1 MIIVNLT
8 NRDVFM
14 KNSGI
19 LTIVIIMFLSFGCAK
34 KGSDQAIIAKDV
46 EQNLIAKEVW
56 SETVTGMKFRKIPRK
71 SIFFR
76 IGSPSTEQGRKDDE
90 KQHTLTVGKYWIAET
105 EVTQKQ
111 WNTIMSFNPSKFK
124 GDDLP
129 VDSVSW
135 NLAQKF
141 IKTLNTRAGKKFRLP
156 TEAEWELAARA
167 GTTTA
172 RYWGEE
178 IGENN
183 ANCGR
188 CGDPWDGTAP
198 VKSFAP
204 NNFGLYDMLGNV
216 WEWTCSEY
224 KKTYDDIEQK
234 CVEGAESY
242 VLRGGALNN
251 SAKHV
256 RAANRARDR
265 PAGRLRGFN
274 CGFRLAMD
282 SPNEEDKPTAM
293 VEKEVKKATIYFDRT
308 TKKWSLEKKDRNQ
321 PRYEGEIADGIPSG
335 NGILYLPNGFYEGEF
350 KLGKFNGNGKRLYF
364 EKGKL
369 VGEFFNNKAHGQG
382 TYTYLDGDKYVGGYR
397 YGKKSGQG
405 TYTFSNGRRYEG
417 EWKNNKKH
425 GQGTFT
431 WPNGNIYVGQW
442 KNGNFHG
449 HGKLTKKNGYNYVGD
464 WKFHKEDGY
473 GEKTWPDGDTYEGEF
488 KNGETNGEG
497 TYKWIEGNIYRGSFI
512 KGDKHGKGTY
522 TFTDGRR
529 WVGEFRNEKIWNAK
543 LYDKDGNV
551 IEEFVK
557 GVKIQE

>member
-1 MIIVNLT
+1 
-8 NRDVFM
+8 M
-14 KNSGI
+14 KNTGI
-19 LTIVIIMFLSFGCAK
+19 LTIIITIFLSVGCAK
-34 KGSDQAIIAKDV
+34 NASDQVKLAKDV
-46 EQNLIAKEVW
+46 EQNIIAKEVRT
-56 SETVTGMKFRKIPRK
+56 ETVTGMKFRKIPRK

-90 KQHTLTVGKYWIAET
+90 KQHTLRVGKYWIAET

-124 GDDLP
+124 GEDLP

-141 IKTLNTRAGKKFRLP
+141 IKMLNTRTGKKFRLP

-188 CGDPWDGTAP
+188 CGDPWDSTAP

-224 KKTYDDIEQK
+224 QKTYDDIEQK

-256 RAANRARDR
+256 RAANRAKSR
-265 PAGRLRGFN
+265 PAGKLRGFN

-282 SPNEEDKPTAM
+282 SPNEEYTATAIT
-293 VEKEVKKATIYFDRT
+293 VKEVKKATIYFDRT
-308 TKKWSLEKKDRNQ
+308 TKKWSLEKKDRKQ
-321 PRYEGEIADGIPSG
+321 PRYVGEIADGIPSG
-335 NGILYLPNGFYEGEF
+335 KGALYLPNGFYEGEF
-350 KLGKFNGNGKRLYF
+350 KNGKFNGKGKRLYF

-369 VGEFFNNKAHGQG
+369 VGEFKDNKAHGQG
-382 TYTYLDGDKYVGGYR
+382 IYTYLDGAKYVGEYKL
-397 YGKKSGQG
+397 GKKHGQGTFTRPNGSEYVGYWKFGKREGHGIRTYSNGGKYEGEWKNGLFDGQG
-405 TYTFSNGRRYEG
+405 TYIFEDGRRYEG
-417 EWKNNKKH
+417 EWKND
-425 GQGTFT
+425 
-431 WPNGNIYVGQW
+431 
-442 KNGNFHG
+442 KN
-449 HGKLTKKNGYNYVGD
+449 
-464 WKFHKEDGY
+464 
-473 GEKTWPDGDTYEGEF
+473 
-488 KNGETNGEG
+488 
-497 TYKWIEGNIYRGSFI
+497 
-512 KGDKHGKGTY
+512 
-522 TFTDGRR
+522 
-529 WVGEFRNEKIWNAK
+529 WNAK
-543 LYDKDGNV
+543 MYNKEGNV
-551 IEEFVK
+551 IKEIVK
-557 GVKIQE
+557 GKIKQ

>member
-1 MIIVNLT
+1 MIKFFFMDFPMLHKLKPKIK
-8 NRDVFM
+8 M
-14 KNSGI
+14 KNTGI
-19 LTIVIIMFLSFGCAK
+19 FSIIFTVFILVGCAK

-46 EQNLIAKEVW
+46 EQNIIAKEVW

-90 KQHTLTVGKYWIAET
+90 KQHTLRVEKYWIAET

-111 WNTIMSFNPSKFK
+111 WNTIMSFNPSKLK

-141 IKTLNTRAGKKFRLP
+141 IKTLNTRTGKKFRLP

-188 CGDPWDGTAP
+188 CGDPWDNTAP

-256 RAANRARDR
+256 RAANRARSR
-265 PAGRLRGFN
+265 PAGKLRGFN

-282 SPNEEDKPTAM
+282 SPNE
-293 VEKEVKKATIYFDRT
+293 
-308 TKKWSLEKKDRNQ
+308 
-321 PRYEGEIADGIPSG
+321 
-335 NGILYLPNGFYEGEF
+335 
-350 KLGKFNGNGKRLYF
+350 
-364 EKGKL
+364 
-369 VGEFFNNKAHGQG
+369 
-382 TYTYLDGDKYVGGYR
+382 
-397 YGKKSGQG
+397 
-405 TYTFSNGRRYEG
+405 
-417 EWKNNKKH
+417 
-425 GQGTFT
+425 
-431 WPNGNIYVGQW
+431 
-442 KNGNFHG
+442 
-449 HGKLTKKNGYNYVGD
+449 
-464 WKFHKEDGY
+464 
-473 GEKTWPDGDTYEGEF
+473 
-488 KNGETNGEG
+488 
-497 TYKWIEGNIYRGSFI
+497 
-512 KGDKHGKGTY
+512 
-522 TFTDGRR
+522 
-529 WVGEFRNEKIWNAK
+529 
-543 LYDKDGNV
+543 
-551 IEEFVK
+551 
-557 GVKIQE
+557 

>member
-1 MIIVNLT
+1 
-8 NRDVFM
+8 M
-14 KNSGI
+14 KNSVI
-19 LTIVIIMFLSFGCAK
+19 LTIVIVIFISVGCAK
-34 KGSDQAIIAKDV
+34 KGSEQAIIAKDV
-46 EQNLIAKEVW
+46 EQNIIAKEVW
-56 SETVTGMKFRKIPRK
+56 SETVTGMKLRKIPRK

-76 IGSPSTEQGRKDDE
+76 IGSPTTEQGRKDDE
-90 KQHTLTVGKYWIAET
+90 KQHTFTVGKYWIAET

-111 WNTIMSFNPSKFK
+111 WNTIMSFNPSKLK

-141 IKTLNTRAGKKFRLP
+141 IKTLNTRTGKKFRLP

-178 IGENN
+178 IGGNN

-188 CGDPWDGTAP
+188 CGDPWDNTAP

-256 RAANRARDR
+256 RAASRTKSR
-265 PAGRLRGFN
+265 PAGNLRGYN

-282 SPNEEDKPTAM
+282 SSNEQSPA
-293 VEKEVKKATIYFDRT
+293 VEEVVVKLEKATIYFNRT
-308 TKKWSLEKKDRNQ
+308 TKKWSLEKKDRKQ
-321 PRYEGEIADGIPSG
+321 PRYVGEIADGIPSG
-335 NGILYLPNGFYEGEF
+335 KGALYLPNGFYEGEF
-350 KLGKFNGNGKRLYF
+350 KNGKFNGKGKRLYF

-369 VGEFFNNKAHGQG
+369 VGEFKNNKAHGQG
-382 TYTYLDGDKYVGGYR
+382 TYTYLDGRKYVGEY
-397 YGKKSGQG
+397 KKG
-405 TYTFSNGRRYEG
+405 
-417 EWKNNKKH
+417 KKH
-425 GQGTFT
+425 GRGTFT

-442 KNGNFHG
+442 KNRNFHG
-449 HGKLTKKNGYNYVGD
+449 HGKLTKKNGFKYVGD

-497 TYKWIEGNIYRGSFI
+497 TYTWIDGNFYKGSFREGN
-512 KGDKHGKGTY
+512 KHGQGTY
-522 TFTDGRR
+522 TFINGRK
-529 WVGEFRNEKIWNAK
+529 WVGEFKKEKIWNAK

-551 IEEFVK
+551 IKEYVEGEIK
-557 GVKIQE
+557 Q

>member
-1 MIIVNLT
+1 
-8 NRDVFM
+8 
-14 KNSGI
+14 
-19 LTIVIIMFLSFGCAK
+19 MFLSVGCAK
-34 KGSDQAIIAKDV
+34 NASDQVKLAKDV
-46 EQNLIAKEVW
+46 EQNIIAKEVRT
-56 SETVTGMKFRKIPRK
+56 ETVTGMKFRKIPRK

-90 KQHTLTVGKYWIAET
+90 KQHTLRVGKYWIAET

-124 GDDLP
+124 GEDLP

-141 IKTLNTRAGKKFRLP
+141 IKMLNTRTGKKFRLP

-188 CGDPWDGTAP
+188 CGDPWDSTAP

-224 KKTYDDIEQK
+224 QKTYDDIEQK

-256 RAANRARDR
+256 RAANRAKSR
-265 PAGRLRGFN
+265 PAGKLRGFN

-282 SPNEEDKPTAM
+282 SPNEEYTATAIT
-293 VEKEVKKATIYFDRT
+293 VKEVKKATIYFDRT
-308 TKKWSLEKKDRNQ
+308 TKKWSLEKKDRKQ
-321 PRYEGEIADGIPSG
+321 PRYVGEIADGIPSG
-335 NGILYLPNGFYEGEF
+335 KGALYLPNGFYEGEF
-350 KLGKFNGNGKRLYF
+350 KNGKFNGKGKRLYF

-369 VGEFFNNKAHGQG
+369 VGEFKDNKAHGQG
-382 TYTYLDGDKYVGGYR
+382 IYTYLDGAKYVGEYKLG
-397 YGKKSGQG
+397 
-405 TYTFSNGRRYEG
+405 
-417 EWKNNKKH
+417 KKH

-431 WPNGNIYVGQW
+431 WPNGSEYVGYWKFGKREGHGIRTYSNGGKYEGEW
-442 KNGNFHG
+442 KNGLFDG
-449 HGKLTKKNGYNYVGD
+449 QGTYI
-464 WKFHKEDGY
+464 FEDGRR
-473 GEKTWPDGDTYEGEF
+473 YEGEW
-488 KNGETNGEG
+488 KN
-497 TYKWIEGNIYRGSFI
+497 
-512 KGDKHGKGTY
+512 DK
-522 TFTDGRR
+522 
-529 WVGEFRNEKIWNAK
+529 NWNAK
-543 LYDKDGNV
+543 MYNKEGNV
-551 IEEFVK
+551 IKEIVK
-557 GVKIQE
+557 GKIKQ

>member
-1 MIIVNLT
+1 
-8 NRDVFM
+8 
-14 KNSGI
+14 
-19 LTIVIIMFLSFGCAK
+19 MFLSVGCAK
-34 KGSDQAIIAKDV
+34 KASDQVKLAKDV
-46 EQNLIAKEVW
+46 EQNIIAKEVW
-56 SETVTGMKFRKIPRK
+56 TETVTGMKFRKIPRK

-90 KQHTLTVGKYWIAET
+90 KQHTLRVGKYWIAET

-141 IKTLNTRAGKKFRLP
+141 IKTLNTRTGKKFRLP

-188 CGDPWDGTAP
+188 CGDPWDSTAP

-224 KKTYDDIEQK
+224 QKTYDDIEQK

-256 RAANRARDR
+256 RAANRAKSR
-265 PAGRLRGFN
+265 PAGKLRGFN

-282 SPNEEDKPTAM
+282 SPNEEYTATAIT
-293 VEKEVKKATIYFDRT
+293 VKEVKKATIYFDRT
-308 TKKWSLEKKDRNQ
+308 TKKWSLEKKDRKQ
-321 PRYEGEIADGIPSG
+321 PRYVGEIADGIPSG
-335 NGILYLPNGFYEGEF
+335 NGALYLPNGFYEGEF
-350 KLGKFNGNGKRLYF
+350 YNGKFNGQGKRLYF

-369 VGEFFNNKAHGQG
+369 VGEFKNNKAHGQG
-382 TYTYLDGDKYVGGYR
+382 TYTYLNGDKYVGEYKK
-397 YGKKSGQG
+397 GKKHGRGTFTWPNGSEYVGYWKFGKREGHGIRTYSNGGKYEGEWKNGLFDGHG
-405 TYTFSNGRRYEG
+405 TYIFEDGRRYEG
-417 EWKNNKKH
+417 EWKN
-425 GQGTFT
+425 
-431 WPNGNIYVGQW
+431 
-442 KNGNFHG
+442 
-449 HGKLTKKNGYNYVGD
+449 D
-464 WKFHKEDGY
+464 
-473 GEKTWPDGDTYEGEF
+473 
-488 KNGETNGEG
+488 
-497 TYKWIEGNIYRGSFI
+497 
-512 KGDKHGKGTY
+512 
-522 TFTDGRR
+522 
-529 WVGEFRNEKIWNAK
+529 KIWNAK
-543 LYDKDGNV
+543 MYNKEGNV
-551 IEEFVK
+551 IKEIVK
-557 GVKIQE
+557 GKIKQ

>member
-1 MIIVNLT
+1 
-8 NRDVFM
+8 M
-14 KNSGI
+14 KNNGI
-19 LTIVIIMFLSFGCAK
+19 LTIIIIMFLSVGCAK
-34 KGSDQAIIAKDV
+34 NASDQVKLAKDV
-46 EQNLIAKEVW
+46 EQNIIAKEVRT
-56 SETVTGMKFRKIPRK
+56 ETVTGMKFRKIPRK

-90 KQHTLTVGKYWIAET
+90 KQHTLRVGKYWIAET

-124 GDDLP
+124 GEDLP

-141 IKTLNTRAGKKFRLP
+141 IKMLNTRTGKKFRLP

-188 CGDPWDGTAP
+188 CGDPWDSTAP

-224 KKTYDDIEQK
+224 QKTYDDIEQK

-256 RAANRARDR
+256 RAANRAKSR
-265 PAGRLRGFN
+265 PAGKLRGFN

-282 SPNEEDKPTAM
+282 SPNEEYTATAIT
-293 VEKEVKKATIYFDRT
+293 VKEVKKATIYFDRT
-308 TKKWSLEKKDRNQ
+308 TKKWSLEKKDRKQ
-321 PRYEGEIADGIPSG
+321 PRYVGEIADGIPSG
-335 NGILYLPNGFYEGEF
+335 KGALYLPNGFYEGEF
-350 KLGKFNGNGKRLYF
+350 KNGKFNGKGKRLYF

-369 VGEFFNNKAHGQG
+369 VGEFKDNKAHGQG
-382 TYTYLDGDKYVGGYR
+382 IYTYLDGAKYVGEYKL
-397 YGKKSGQG
+397 GKKHGQGTFTRPNGSEYVGYWKFGKREGHGIRTYSNGGKYEGEWKNGLFDGQG
-405 TYTFSNGRRYEG
+405 TYIFEDGRRYEG
-417 EWKNNKKH
+417 EWKND
-425 GQGTFT
+425 
-431 WPNGNIYVGQW
+431 
-442 KNGNFHG
+442 KN
-449 HGKLTKKNGYNYVGD
+449 
-464 WKFHKEDGY
+464 
-473 GEKTWPDGDTYEGEF
+473 
-488 KNGETNGEG
+488 
-497 TYKWIEGNIYRGSFI
+497 
-512 KGDKHGKGTY
+512 
-522 TFTDGRR
+522 
-529 WVGEFRNEKIWNAK
+529 WNAK
-543 LYDKDGNV
+543 MYNKEGNV
-551 IEEFVK
+551 IKEIVK
-557 GVKIQE
+557 GKIKQ

>member
-46 EQNLIAKEVW
+46 EQNIIAKEVW

-90 KQHTLTVGKYWIAET
+90 KQHTFTVGKYWIAET

-141 IKTLNTRAGKKFRLP
+141 IKTLNTRTGKKFRLP

-172 RYWGEE
+172 RYWGEG

-188 CGDPWDGTAP
+188 CGDPWDNTAP

-256 RAANRARDR
+256 RAANRARSR
-265 PAGRLRGFN
+265 PAGKLRGFN

-282 SPNEEDKPTAM
+282 SPNEEDKPTAI

-335 NGILYLPNGFYEGEF
+335 NGILYLPNGFYDGEF
-350 KLGKFNGNGKRLYF
+350 KLGKFNGKGKRLYF

-557 GVKIQE
+557 GVKTQE

>member
-1 MIIVNLT
+1 
-8 NRDVFM
+8 
-14 KNSGI
+14 
-19 LTIVIIMFLSFGCAK
+19 MFLSVGCAK

-46 EQNLIAKEVW
+46 EQNIIAKEVW

-71 SIFFR
+71 SMFFR

-90 KQHTLTVGKYWIAET
+90 KQHTFTVGKYWIAET

-141 IKTLNTRAGKKFRLP
+141 IKTLNSRTGNKFRLP

-167 GTTTA
+167 GTITA

-204 NNFGLYDMLGNV
+204 NNYGLYDMLGNV

-224 KKTYDDIEQK
+224 KKTYDGIEQI

-265 PAGRLRGFN
+265 PAGKLRGFN

-282 SPNEEDKPTAM
+282 SPNEEDKPTAI

-308 TKKWSLEKKDRNQ
+308 TRKWSLEKKDRNQ

-335 NGILYLPNGFYEGEF
+335 NGSLYLPNGFYEGEF
-350 KLGKFNGNGKRLYF
+350 KLGKFNGKGKRLYF

-449 HGKLTKKNGYNYVGD
+449 HGTLTKKNGYNYVGD

-473 GEKTWPDGDTYEGEF
+473 GEKTWPDGDTYKGEF
-488 KNGETNGEG
+488 KKGETNGEG
-497 TYKWIEGNIYRGSFI
+497 TYKWIDGKIYRGSFL

-543 LYDKDGNV
+543 LYNKDGDV
-551 IEEFVK
+551 IREIVNGK
-557 GVKIQE
+557 

>member
-1 MIIVNLT
+1 
-8 NRDVFM
+8 
-14 KNSGI
+14 
-19 LTIVIIMFLSFGCAK
+19 MFLSVGCAK
-34 KGSDQAIIAKDV
+34 KGSDQAIISKDV
-46 EQNLIAKEVW
+46 EQNIIAKEVW

-90 KQHTLTVGKYWIAET
+90 KQHTFTVGKYWIAET

-141 IKTLNTRAGKKFRLP
+141 IKTLNTRTGKKFRLP

-172 RYWGEE
+172 RYWGEG

-188 CGDPWDGTAP
+188 CGDPWDNTAP

-256 RAANRARDR
+256 RAANRARSR
-265 PAGRLRGFN
+265 PAGKLRGFN

-282 SPNEEDKPTAM
+282 SPNEEYTATAIS
-293 VEKEVKKATIYFDRT
+293 VKEVKKATIYFDRT

-335 NGILYLPNGFYEGEF
+335 IGSLYLPDGGKYEGEF
-350 KLGKFNGNGKRLYF
+350 KNGKFNGKGKRLYPNSGTI
-364 EKGKL
+364 E
-369 VGEFFNNKAHGQG
+369 GEYKDNKAHGQG
-382 TYTYLDGDKYVGGYR
+382 TYSYLNGDRYVGEFRFG
-397 YGKKSGQG
+397 
-405 TYTFSNGRRYEG
+405 
-417 EWKNNKKH
+417 KKH
-425 GQGTFT
+425 GQGIMHFKSGSVYT
-431 WPNGNIYVGQW
+431 
-442 KNGNFHG
+442 
-449 HGKLTKKNGYNYVGD
+449 
-464 WKFHKEDGY
+464 
-473 GEKTWPDGDTYEGEF
+473 GEF
-488 KNGETNGEG
+488 KNGKQNGQG
-497 TYKWIEGNIYRGSFI
+497 TYSYP
-512 KGDKHGKGTY
+512 
-522 TFTDGRR
+522 DGRKKL
-529 WVGEFRNEKIWNAK
+529 GEFREGKDWNVIGYDQNGNEKIKWVNGK
-543 LYDKDGNV
+543 
-551 IEEFVK
+551 IE
-557 GVKIQE
+557 Q

>member
-1 MIIVNLT
+1 
-8 NRDVFM
+8 M
-14 KNSGI
+14 KNTGV
-19 LTIVIIMFLSFGCAK
+19 LTIVIIMSISVGCAK
-34 KGSDQAIIAKDV
+34 KGSEQAIISKDV
-46 EQNLIAKEVW
+46 EQNIIAKEVW

-90 KQHTLTVGKYWIAET
+90 KQHTLRVEKYWIAET

-111 WNTIMSFNPSKFK
+111 WNTIMSFNPSKLK

-141 IKTLNTRAGKKFRLP
+141 IKTLNTRTGKKFRLP
-156 TEAEWELAARA
+156 TEAEWELAVRA

-188 CGDPWDGTAP
+188 CGDPWDSTAP

-256 RAANRARDR
+256 RAANRARSR
-265 PAGRLRGFN
+265 PAGKLRGFN

-282 SPNEEDKPTAM
+282 SPNE
-293 VEKEVKKATIYFDRT
+293 
-308 TKKWSLEKKDRNQ
+308 
-321 PRYEGEIADGIPSG
+321 
-335 NGILYLPNGFYEGEF
+335 
-350 KLGKFNGNGKRLYF
+350 
-364 EKGKL
+364 
-369 VGEFFNNKAHGQG
+369 
-382 TYTYLDGDKYVGGYR
+382 
-397 YGKKSGQG
+397 
-405 TYTFSNGRRYEG
+405 
-417 EWKNNKKH
+417 
-425 GQGTFT
+425 
-431 WPNGNIYVGQW
+431 
-442 KNGNFHG
+442 
-449 HGKLTKKNGYNYVGD
+449 
-464 WKFHKEDGY
+464 
-473 GEKTWPDGDTYEGEF
+473 
-488 KNGETNGEG
+488 
-497 TYKWIEGNIYRGSFI
+497 
-512 KGDKHGKGTY
+512 
-522 TFTDGRR
+522 
-529 WVGEFRNEKIWNAK
+529 
-543 LYDKDGNV
+543 
-551 IEEFVK
+551 
-557 GVKIQE
+557 

>member
-1 MIIVNLT
+1 
-8 NRDVFM
+8 
-14 KNSGI
+14 
-19 LTIVIIMFLSFGCAK
+19 
-34 KGSDQAIIAKDV
+34 
-46 EQNLIAKEVW
+46 
-56 SETVTGMKFRKIPRK
+56 MKFRKIPRK
-71 SIFFR
+71 SMFFR

-90 KQHTLTVGKYWIAET
+90 KQHTFTVGKYWIAET

-141 IKTLNTRAGKKFRLP
+141 IKTLNTRTGKKFRLP

-172 RYWGEE
+172 RYWGEG

-188 CGDPWDGTAP
+188 CGDPWDNTAP

-256 RAANRARDR
+256 RAANRARSR
-265 PAGRLRGFN
+265 PAGKLRGFN

-282 SPNEEDKPTAM
+282 SPNEEDKPTAI

-308 TKKWSLEKKDRNQ
+308 TRKWSLEKKDRNQ

-335 NGILYLPNGFYEGEF
+335 NGSLYLPNGFYEGEF
-350 KLGKFNGNGKRLYF
+350 KLGKFNGKGKRLYF

-417 EWKNNKKH
+417 EWKNNKNH

-449 HGKLTKKNGYNYVGD
+449 HGTLTKKNGYNYVGD

-473 GEKTWPDGDTYEGEF
+473 GEKTWPDGDTYKGEF
-488 KNGETNGEG
+488 KKGETNGEG
-497 TYKWIEGNIYRGSFI
+497 TYKWIDGKIYRGSFL
-512 KGDKHGKGTY
+512 KGDMHGKGTY
-522 TFTDGRR
+522 IFTDGRR

-543 LYDKDGNV
+543 LYNKDGDV
-551 IEEFVK
+551 IREIVNGK
-557 GVKIQE
+557 

>member
-71 SIFFR
+71 SMFFR

-90 KQHTLTVGKYWIAET
+90 KQHTFTVGKYWIAET

-111 WNTIMSFNPSKFK
+111 WNAIMSFNPSKFK
-124 GDDLP
+124 GDELP

-141 IKTLNTRAGKKFRLP
+141 IKTLNTRTGKKFRLP

-172 RYWGEE
+172 RYWGEG

-188 CGDPWDGTAP
+188 CGDPWDNTAP

-204 NNFGLYDMLGNV
+204 NNYGLYDMLGNV

-256 RAANRARDR
+256 RAANRARSR
-265 PAGRLRGFN
+265 PAGKLRGFN

-282 SPNEEDKPTAM
+282 SPNEEDKPTAI

-335 NGILYLPNGFYEGEF
+335 NGILYLPNGFYDGEF
-350 KLGKFNGNGKRLYF
+350 KLGKFNGKGKRLYF

>member
-1 MIIVNLT
+1 
-8 NRDVFM
+8 
-14 KNSGI
+14 
-19 LTIVIIMFLSFGCAK
+19 MFLSVGCAK
-34 KGSDQAIIAKDV
+34 KASDQVKLAKDV
-46 EQNLIAKEVW
+46 EQNIIAKEVRT
-56 SETVTGMKFRKIPRK
+56 ETVTGMKFRKIPRK

-90 KQHTLTVGKYWIAET
+90 KQHTLRVGKYWIAET

-124 GDDLP
+124 GEDLP

-141 IKTLNTRAGKKFRLP
+141 IKMLITRTGKKFRLP

-188 CGDPWDGTAP
+188 CGDPWDSTAP

-224 KKTYDDIEQK
+224 QKTYDDIEQK

-256 RAANRARDR
+256 RAANRAKSR
-265 PAGRLRGFN
+265 PAGKLRGFN

-282 SPNEEDKPTAM
+282 SPNEEYTATAIT
-293 VEKEVKKATIYFDRT
+293 VKEVKKATIYFDRT
-308 TKKWSLEKKDRNQ
+308 TKKWSLEKKDRKQ
-321 PRYEGEIADGIPSG
+321 PRYVGEIADGIPSG
-335 NGILYLPNGFYEGEF
+335 KGALYLPNGFYEGEF
-350 KLGKFNGNGKRLYF
+350 KNGKFNGKGKRLYF

-369 VGEFFNNKAHGQG
+369 VGEFKDNKAHGQG
-382 TYTYLDGDKYVGGYR
+382 IYTYLDGAKYVGEYKLG
-397 YGKKSGQG
+397 
-405 TYTFSNGRRYEG
+405 
-417 EWKNNKKH
+417 KKH

-431 WPNGNIYVGQW
+431 WPNGSEYVGYWKFGKREGHGIRTYSNGGKYEGEW
-442 KNGNFHG
+442 KNGLFDG
-449 HGKLTKKNGYNYVGD
+449 QGTYI
-464 WKFHKEDGY
+464 FEDGRR
-473 GEKTWPDGDTYEGEF
+473 YEGEW
-488 KNGETNGEG
+488 KN
-497 TYKWIEGNIYRGSFI
+497 
-512 KGDKHGKGTY
+512 DK
-522 TFTDGRR
+522 
-529 WVGEFRNEKIWNAK
+529 NWNAK
-543 LYDKDGNV
+543 MYNKEGNV
-551 IEEFVK
+551 IKEIVK
-557 GVKIQE
+557 GKIKQ